1 MRLVAGAVVLA
12 LASSSVWAAK
22 LYRFNV
28 DGQLIIKDHVPA
40 EYAQM
45 AYEVLNEQGYVLK
58 KVKAAP
64 TAEELARIRAEQARK
79 EARLERIRVQRE
91 KDMALLRLY
100 SSPADVERAR
110 QRKSDDIDGYISLQ
124 QRRIVDMTEKLEK
137 AQSRAAN
144 QERSGLDIP
153 VELRLEIAQLQSQIK
168 ETHDNIKTRKADKVS
183 SIQAYAQEYARMEI
197 LMKYPPGTL
206 ESELPAS
213 AFSSS
218 DGEEEVEGQ

>member
-1 MRLVAGAVVLA
+1 MRLVASALVLA
-12 LASSSVWAAK
+12 LASSSVWAGK
-22 LYRFNV
+22 LYRFKV

-64 TAEELARIRAEQARK
+64 TAEELARIQAEQARK
-79 EARLERIRVQRE
+79 EARLERIRIRRE
-91 KDMALLRLY
+91 KDLGLLRLY

-153 VELRLEIAQLQSQIK
+153 VELRLEIAQLQAQIK
-168 ETHDNIKTRKADKVS
+168 ESHENIKARKADKVA
-183 SIQAYAQEYARMEI
+183 SIQVYAQEYARMEI

-206 ESELPAS
+206 ESELPES
-213 AFSSS
+213 AFAPAP
-218 DGEEEVEGQ
+218 VESAE